1 MSYKEVL
8 DAKLQDDIK
17 NTDRLYTIISRLGY
31 WGIDG
36 LNEEG
41 IKKWTEDINWLAK
54 EALKGHKYG
63 VVLESIQRN
72 IDDKEEIQNWL
83 NKAFELK

>member
-1 MSYKEVL
+1 MVNKEVL
-8 DAKLQDDIK
+8 DAKLKDDIK
-17 NTDRLYTIISRLGY
+17 TTDRLYTIISRLGY

-54 EALKGHKYG
+54 ETLKGHKYG

-72 IDDKEEIQNWL
+72 IDNKEEIQRL
-83 NKAFELK
+83 LDKAFKLK